1 MSYEL
6 KMASLCFGIVV
17 VLMIIVIRLIR
28 DINRYGE

>member
-6 KMASLCFGIVV
+6 MMASLCFLCVGIGVV
-17 VLMIIVIRLIR
+17 IVYRLIK